1 MSDRSKILIG
11 LAVFVILITFPFWG
25 RLLSAEGA
33 AAARPELVY
42 PDPAK
47 GPSCVEDTPYM
58 TSNHMDLLNRWRD
71 DLVRD
76 GITEW
81 VSSSGKTYFPASPRH
96 ASTAMTIGMPSA
108 PVAMTTPTSSPR
120 AGSATPRPAGGADPW
135 RRRAAGSS

>member
-76 GITEW
+76 GVTEW
-81 VSSSGKTYFPASPRH
+81 VSSSGKAYFPSLTKTCLDCHDDRDAFCNRCHDYANVNPTCWECH
-96 ASTAMTIGMPSA
+96 
-108 PVAMTTPTSSPR
+108 TTPGG
-120 AGSATPRPAGGADPW
+120 GS
-135 RRRAAGSS
+135 